1 MKKILAL
8 ILAALMVLT
17 MFACAAKTEPAKEAE
32 QTTTTEPAEET
43 TPEETAPAAEETTEE
58 PAVGGTISVFA
69 TSYTDAKLEV
79 FQEIIN
85 DFMAETGVQVD
96 LITPGSEGE
105 AQLKTMMASNSLPD
119 VWMTHGWSLL
129 RYSEYLKVVNDQPWF
144 DSIDKD
150 SLAGVMADENGNFY
164 ALGMS
169 MSISG
174 LIYNKDILNKYF
186 ALDGAKATSMDE
198 IDNFDTLKAVAD
210 DMQARKDELG
220 IKGAF
225 TSAGFDSSSDWR
237 FKTHLA
243 NLPLY
248 YEFKD
253 DNVTKQPETIKG
265 TYLPEY
271 KNIFD
276 LYLKDSTTE
285 PTQLSS
291 KTGDDS
297 TSEFSLGE
305 AVFYQNGTWAWTD
318 LQKAGMKADSLGM
331 LPIYIGVKG
340 EEKQGLATGSE
351 NYWCI
356 NSKASDAD
364 KKATKDFLK
373 WVVTSKTGIKSL
385 SSDMGFTTPFKSF
398 SDVKS
403 DNPLV
408 QAAVEDQNS
417 GKTAVSWNFTMMPSE
432 EWKNKLGSALLEYA
446 QGTGDWNAVK
456 KAFVDGWKTEYD
468 AVH

>member
-174 LIYNKDILNKYF
+174 LDLQTRTRSTRLASTPTPSAPGTISMQPVKSRRSRHHPAGNRRLRRRQPRGPARLRCPDL
-186 ALDGAKATSMDE
+186 LDG
-198 IDNFDTLKAVAD
+198 
-210 DMQARKDELG
+210 
-220 IKGAF
+220 
-225 TSAGFDSSSDWR
+225 
-237 FKTHLA
+237 
-243 NLPLY
+243 
-248 YEFKD
+248 
-253 DNVTKQPETIKG
+253 
-265 TYLPEY
+265 
-271 KNIFD
+271 
-276 LYLKDSTTE
+276 
-285 PTQLSS
+285 
-291 KTGDDS
+291 
-297 TSEFSLGE
+297 
-305 AVFYQNGTWAWTD
+305 
-318 LQKAGMKADSLGM
+318 
-331 LPIYIGVKG
+331 
-340 EEKQGLATGSE
+340 
-351 NYWCI
+351 
-356 NSKASDAD
+356 
-364 KKATKDFLK
+364 
-373 WVVTSKTGIKSL
+373 
-385 SSDMGFTTPFKSF
+385 
-398 SDVKS
+398 
-403 DNPLV
+403 
-408 QAAVEDQNS
+408 
-417 GKTAVSWNFTMMPSE
+417 
-432 EWKNKLGSALLEYA
+432 
-446 QGTGDWNAVK
+446 
-456 KAFVDGWKTEYD
+456 
-468 AVH
+468 

>member
-144 DSIDKD
+144 DTIDKD

-174 LIYNKDILNKYF
+174 LIYNKD
-186 ALDGAKATSMDE
+186 ALDKAGVDPNSIRTWDDFDAACEKLVAAGITPLAIGGSVGGNLAGLLGSVAPTFWTDEGAKYDLGDSLKDGTFDFDTYATELYEYLATWMKKGYINEDVLTLDAAGAQQMLGSGEAAFMVRGTVSIIPMPTWAFSRCPPPQTALRPSVSAKATHGASGR
-198 IDNFDTLKAVAD
+198 IPKTKLPAGRCSTTWPVPRSAPSGRRSPARCPPSKALTLLMSTRSTATSRLWKTAT
-210 DMQARKDELG
+210 ARSSTT
-220 IKGAF
+220 
-225 TSAGFDSSSDWR
+225 TSSTASSSRPACGALW
-237 FKTHLA
+237 
-243 NLPLY
+243 
-248 YEFKD
+248 
-253 DNVTKQPETIKG
+253 
-265 TYLPEY
+265 
-271 KNIFD
+271 
-276 LYLKDSTTE
+276 
-285 PTQLSS
+285 PT
-291 KTGDDS
+291 
-297 TSEFSLGE
+297 
-305 AVFYQNGTWAWTD
+305 
-318 LQKAGMKADSLGM
+318 
-331 LPIYIGVKG
+331 P
-340 EEKQGLATGSE
+340 
-351 NYWCI
+351 C
-356 NSKASDAD
+356 
-364 KKATKDFLK
+364 
-373 WVVTSKTGIKSL
+373 
-385 SSDMGFTTPFKSF
+385 P
-398 SDVKS
+398 
-403 DNPLV
+403 
-408 QAAVEDQNS
+408 
-417 GKTAVSWNFTMMPSE
+417 
-432 EWKNKLGSALLEYA
+432 
-446 QGTGDWNAVK
+446 
-456 KAFVDGWKTEYD
+456 
-468 AVH
+468 

>member
-174 LIYNKDILNKYF
+174 LIYNKD
-186 ALDGAKATSMDE
+186 ALDKAGVAQTPSAPGTISMQPVKSSSQPASPRWQSAAPSAATSR
-198 IDNFDTLKAVAD
+198 AC
-210 DMQARKDELG
+210 
-220 IKGAF
+220 
-225 TSAGFDSSSDWR
+225 SAP
-237 FKTHLA
+237 
-243 NLPLY
+243 LPR
-248 YEFKD
+248 
-253 DNVTKQPETIKG
+253 PSG
-265 TYLPEY
+265 R
-271 KNIFD
+271 
-276 LYLKDSTTE
+276 
-285 PTQLSS
+285 
-291 KTGDDS
+291 
-297 TSEFSLGE
+297 
-305 AVFYQNGTWAWTD
+305 
-318 LQKAGMKADSLGM
+318 MKAPSM
-331 LPIYIGVKG
+331 IW
-340 EEKQGLATGSE
+340 AT
-351 NYWCI
+351 
-356 NSKASDAD
+356 
-364 KKATKDFLK
+364 L
-373 WVVTSKTGIKSL
+373 
-385 SSDMGFTTPFKSF
+385 
-398 SDVKS
+398 
-403 DNPLV
+403 
-408 QAAVEDQNS
+408 
-417 GKTAVSWNFTMMPSE
+417 
-432 EWKNKLGSALLEYA
+432 
-446 QGTGDWNAVK
+446 
-456 KAFVDGWKTEYD
+456 
-468 AVH
+468 

>member
-144 DSIDKD
+144 DTIDKD

-174 LIYNKDILNKYF
+174 LIYNKD
-186 ALDGAKATSMDE
+186 ALDKAGVDPNSIRTWDDFDAACEKLVAAGAQQMLGSGEAAFMVRGT
-198 IDNFDTLKAVAD
+198 DNITVARQYYPD
-210 DMQARKDELG
+210 
-220 IKGAF
+220 
-225 TSAGFDSSSDWR
+225 
-237 FKTHLA
+237 A
-243 NLPLY
+243 NMGVLPLPSSADGAPSFRVG
-248 YEFKD
+248 EGDAWGVWKD
-253 DNVTKQPETIKG
+253 TENEAACWALLDYLARPEVGSKWATVSG
-265 TYLPEY
+265 CLPTVE
-271 KNIFD
+271 
-276 LYLKDSTTE
+276 
-285 PTQLSS
+285 
-291 KTGDDS
+291 G
-297 TSEFSLGE
+297 
-305 AVFYQNGTWAWTD
+305 
-318 LQKAGMKADSLGM
+318 AD
-331 LPIYIGVKG
+331 
-340 EEKQGLATGSE
+340 A
-351 NYWCI
+351 
-356 NSKASDAD
+356 AD
-364 KKATKDFLK
+364 VYTL
-373 WVVTSKTGIKSL
+373 
-385 SSDMGFTTPFKSF
+385 
-398 SDVKS
+398 
-403 DNPLV
+403 NCYR
-408 QAAVEDQNS
+408 QAVEDCGGKVQYDNLFDRKFFPSGMWGIMADSMSMMLSNPDDVTEAVEYLRDNYLELYAEQN
-417 GKTAVSWNFTMMPSE
+417 G
-432 EWKNKLGSALLEYA
+432 
-446 QGTGDWNAVK
+446 
-456 KAFVDGWKTEYD
+456 
-468 AVH
+468 

>member
-144 DSIDKD
+144 DTIDKD

-174 LIYNKDILNKYF
+174 LIYNKD
-186 ALDGAKATSMDE
+186 ALDKAGVDPNSIRTWDDFDAACEKLVAAGITPLAIGGSVGGNLAGLLGSVAPTFWTDEGAKYDLGDSLKDGTFD
-198 IDNFDTLKAVAD
+198 FDTYATELYEYLAMMQWLMAGCLHAPRRIPLPKASWQLKLCTLSFR
-210 DMQARKDELG
+210 ARQLRAGPSSRLRLHIRKRRT
-220 IKGAF
+220 
-225 TSAGFDSSSDWR
+225 TSAGSNNFRIGLRIRNSER
-237 FKTHLA
+237 L
-243 NLPLY
+243 NLR
-248 YEFKD
+248 
-253 DNVTKQPETIKG
+253 
-265 TYLPEY
+265 
-271 KNIFD
+271 
-276 LYLKDSTTE
+276 
-285 PTQLSS
+285 
-291 KTGDDS
+291 
-297 TSEFSLGE
+297 
-305 AVFYQNGTWAWTD
+305 
-318 LQKAGMKADSLGM
+318 
-331 LPIYIGVKG
+331 
-340 EEKQGLATGSE
+340 
-351 NYWCI
+351 
-356 NSKASDAD
+356 
-364 KKATKDFLK
+364 
-373 WVVTSKTGIKSL
+373 
-385 SSDMGFTTPFKSF
+385 
-398 SDVKS
+398 
-403 DNPLV
+403 
-408 QAAVEDQNS
+408 
-417 GKTAVSWNFTMMPSE
+417 
-432 EWKNKLGSALLEYA
+432 
-446 QGTGDWNAVK
+446 
-456 KAFVDGWKTEYD
+456 
-468 AVH
+468 

>member
-174 LIYNKDILNKYF
+174 LIYNKD
-186 ALDGAKATSMDE
+186 ALDKAGIDPNSIRTWDDFDAACEKLVAAGITPLAIGGSVGGNLAGLLGSVAPTFWTDEGAKYDLGDSLKNGTFD
-198 IDNFDTLKAVAD
+198 FDTYAT
-210 DMQARKDELG
+210 ELYEYLATWMK
-220 IKGAF
+220 KGYINEDVLTLDA
-225 TSAGFDSSSDWR
+225 AGAQQMLGS
-237 FKTHLA
+237 
-243 NLPLY
+243 
-248 YEFKD
+248 
-253 DNVTKQPETIKG
+253 
-265 TYLPEY
+265 
-271 KNIFD
+271 
-276 LYLKDSTTE
+276 
-285 PTQLSS
+285 
-291 KTGDDS
+291 
-297 TSEFSLGE
+297 GE
-305 AVFYQNGTWAWTD
+305 AACWALLDYLARPEVGSKWATVSGA
-318 LQKAGMKADSLGM
+318 LPTVEGADAADVYTLNC
-331 LPIYIGVKG
+331 Y
-340 EEKQGLATGSE
+340 KQ
-351 NYWCI
+351 
-356 NSKASDAD
+356 
-364 KKATKDFLK
+364 
-373 WVVTSKTGIKSL
+373 
-385 SSDMGFTTPFKSF
+385 
-398 SDVKS
+398 
-403 DNPLV
+403 
-408 QAAVEDQNS
+408 AVEDCNGKVQYDNLFDRKFFPSGMWGIMADSMSMMLSNPDDVTEAVEYLRDNYLELYAEQN
-417 GKTAVSWNFTMMPSE
+417 G
-432 EWKNKLGSALLEYA
+432 
-446 QGTGDWNAVK
+446 
-456 KAFVDGWKTEYD
+456 
-468 AVH
+468 

>member
-85 DFMAETGVQVD
+85 DFMAETGIQVD

-174 LIYNKDILNKYF
+174 LIYNKD
-186 ALDGAKATSMDE
+186 ALDKAGVDPNSIRTWDDFDAACEKLVAAGITPLAIGGSVGGNLAGLLGSVAPTFWTDEGAKYDLGDSLKDGTFD
-198 IDNFDTLKAVAD
+198 FDTYATELYEYLATWMKKGYINEDVLTLDAAGAQQMLGSGEAAFMVRGTDNITVARQYYPD
-210 DMQARKDELG
+210 
-220 IKGAF
+220 
-225 TSAGFDSSSDWR
+225 
-237 FKTHLA
+237 A
-243 NLPLY
+243 NMGVLPLPSSADGAPSFRVG
-248 YEFKD
+248 EGDAWGVWKD
-253 DNVTKQPETIKG
+253 
-265 TYLPEY
+265 
-271 KNIFD
+271 
-276 LYLKDSTTE
+276 TE
-285 PTQLSS
+285 N
-291 KTGDDS
+291 
-297 TSEFSLGE
+297 E
-305 AVFYQNGTWAWTD
+305 AACW
-318 LQKAGMKADSLGM
+318 
-331 LPIYIGVKG
+331 
-340 EEKQGLATGSE
+340 
-351 NYWCI
+351 
-356 NSKASDAD
+356 
-364 KKATKDFLK
+364 
-373 WVVTSKTGIKSL
+373 
-385 SSDMGFTTPFKSF
+385 
-398 SDVKS
+398 
-403 DNPLV
+403 
-408 QAAVEDQNS
+408 
-417 GKTAVSWNFTMMPSE
+417 
-432 EWKNKLGSALLEYA
+432 ALLDYLA
-446 QGTGDWNAVK
+446 RPNAFSRIFGFRDTGL
-456 KAFVDGWKTEYD
+456 
-468 AVH
+468 

>member
-69 TSYTDAKLEV
+69 TSYTDAKLAV

-144 DSIDKD
+144 DTIDKD

-174 LIYNKDILNKYF
+174 LIYNKD
-186 ALDGAKATSMDE
+186 ALDKAGVDPNSIRTWDDFDAACEKLVAAGITPLAIGGSVGGNLAGLLGSVAPTFWTDEGAKYDLGDSLKDGTFD
-198 IDNFDTLKAVAD
+198 FDTYATELYEYLATWMKKGYINEDVLTLDAAGAQQMLGSGEAAFMVRGTDNITVARQYYPD
-210 DMQARKDELG
+210 
-220 IKGAF
+220 
-225 TSAGFDSSSDWR
+225 
-237 FKTHLA
+237 A
-243 NLPLY
+243 NMGVLPLPSSADGAPSFRVG
-248 YEFKD
+248 EGDAWGVWKD
-253 DNVTKQPETIKG
+253 TENEAACWALLDYLARPEVGSKWATVSGAADVYTLNCYKQ
-265 TYLPEY
+265 
-271 KNIFD
+271 
-276 LYLKDSTTE
+276 
-285 PTQLSS
+285 
-291 KTGDDS
+291 
-297 TSEFSLGE
+297 
-305 AVFYQNGTWAWTD
+305 
-318 LQKAGMKADSLGM
+318 
-331 LPIYIGVKG
+331 
-340 EEKQGLATGSE
+340 
-351 NYWCI
+351 
-356 NSKASDAD
+356 
-364 KKATKDFLK
+364 
-373 WVVTSKTGIKSL
+373 
-385 SSDMGFTTPFKSF
+385 
-398 SDVKS
+398 
-403 DNPLV
+403 
-408 QAAVEDQNS
+408 AVEDCNGKVQYDNLFDRKFFPSGMWGIMADSMSMMLSNPDDVTEAVEYLRDNYLELYAEQN
-417 GKTAVSWNFTMMPSE
+417 G
-432 EWKNKLGSALLEYA
+432 
-446 QGTGDWNAVK
+446 
-456 KAFVDGWKTEYD
+456 
-468 AVH
+468 

>member
-144 DSIDKD
+144 DTIDKD

-174 LIYNKDILNKYF
+174 LIYNKD
-186 ALDGAKATSMDE
+186 ALDKAGVDPNSIRTWDDFDAACEKLVAAGITPLYDLGDSLKDGTFDFDTYATELYEYLATWMKKGYINEDVLTLDAAGAQQMLGSGEAAFMVRGTDNITIARQYYPDANMGVLPLPSSADGAPSFRVGEGDAWGVWKDTENEAACWALLDYLARSAPSGRRSPARCPPSKALTLLMSTRSTATSRLWK
-198 IDNFDTLKAVAD
+198 TAT
-210 DMQARKDELG
+210 ARSSTT
-220 IKGAF
+220 
-225 TSAGFDSSSDWR
+225 TSSTASSSRPACGALW
-237 FKTHLA
+237 
-243 NLPLY
+243 
-248 YEFKD
+248 
-253 DNVTKQPETIKG
+253 
-265 TYLPEY
+265 
-271 KNIFD
+271 
-276 LYLKDSTTE
+276 
-285 PTQLSS
+285 PT
-291 KTGDDS
+291 
-297 TSEFSLGE
+297 
-305 AVFYQNGTWAWTD
+305 
-318 LQKAGMKADSLGM
+318 
-331 LPIYIGVKG
+331 P
-340 EEKQGLATGSE
+340 
-351 NYWCI
+351 C
-356 NSKASDAD
+356 
-364 KKATKDFLK
+364 
-373 WVVTSKTGIKSL
+373 
-385 SSDMGFTTPFKSF
+385 P
-398 SDVKS
+398 
-403 DNPLV
+403 
-408 QAAVEDQNS
+408 
-417 GKTAVSWNFTMMPSE
+417 
-432 EWKNKLGSALLEYA
+432 
-446 QGTGDWNAVK
+446 
-456 KAFVDGWKTEYD
+456 
-468 AVH
+468 

>member
-144 DSIDKD
+144 DTIDKD

-174 LIYNKDILNKYF
+174 LIYNKD
-186 ALDGAKATSMDE
+186 ALDKAGVDPNSIRTWDDFDAACEKLVAAGITPLAIGGSVGGNLAGLLGSVAPTFWTDEGAKYDLGDSLKDGTFD
-198 IDNFDTLKAVAD
+198 FDTYAT
-210 DMQARKDELG
+210 EL
-220 IKGAF
+220 
-225 TSAGFDSSSDWR
+225 
-237 FKTHLA
+237 
-243 NLPLY
+243 
-248 YEFKD
+248 YE
-253 DNVTKQPETIKG
+253 
-265 TYLPEY
+265 Y
-271 KNIFD
+271 
-276 LYLKDSTTE
+276 
-285 PTQLSS
+285 
-291 KTGDDS
+291 
-297 TSEFSLGE
+297 
-305 AVFYQNGTWAWTD
+305 
-318 LQKAGMKADSLGM
+318 
-331 LPIYIGVKG
+331 
-340 EEKQGLATGSE
+340 LATWMKKGYINADARLRRGCLHGSRHRQHHGRP
-351 NYWCI
+351 
-356 NSKASDAD
+356 S
-364 KKATKDFLK
+364 
-373 WVVTSKTGIKSL
+373 VL
-385 SSDMGFTTPFKSF
+385 SRCQHGRSPAALLRRRRSVLPCRRRRRMGRLEGYRKRSC
-398 SDVKS
+398 
-403 DNPLV
+403 L
-408 QAAVEDQNS
+408 
-417 GKTAVSWNFTMMPSE
+417 
-432 EWKNKLGSALLEYA
+432 LGSA
-446 QGTGDWNAVK
+446 
-456 KAFVDGWKTEYD
+456 
-468 AVH
+468 